1 MKPFL
6 FLLFLISSPLFAEVI
21 KFDITGYDRKL
32 YSYKEVC
39 KEMGG
44 KHLLI
49 IDVISPLE
57 LDCMGKRVS
66 VKDFCLKK
74 VDPEKFLRGYV
85 STKLKEVTCEMG
97 EEALLSLACNKQ
109 DRRFCDKPQAGC
121 EQLQKIY
128 AHGHSLDHFSY
139 NEKDVDDILSC
150 YFARPVKLKQAKV
163 KEVFEPFKEEDPII
177 DKDLFKFDKV
187 QKDHSGRLNSK

>member
-1 MKPFL
+1 MKPF
-6 FLLFLISSPLFAEVI
+6 FLILFFISPSIFAEVL
-21 KFDITGYDRKL
+21 KFDITGYNRKL
-32 YSYKEVC
+32 FSYKDVC
-39 KEMGG
+39 QEMGA

-74 VDPEKFLRGYV
+74 VNPQKFLRGYV

-97 EEALLSLACNKQ
+97 DEALLSLACNKQ

-128 AHGHSLDHFSY
+128 AFGHSLDHFSY
-139 NEKDVDDILSC
+139 NEKDVDDILNC
-150 YFARPVKLKQAKV
+150 YFSRPIKYKQAKV
-163 KEVFEPFKEEDPII
+163 KEVYTPFEEEDAII
-177 DKDLFKFDKV
+177 DNDIFKFDKV
-187 QKDHSGRLNSK
+187 QKDYRARLKSK